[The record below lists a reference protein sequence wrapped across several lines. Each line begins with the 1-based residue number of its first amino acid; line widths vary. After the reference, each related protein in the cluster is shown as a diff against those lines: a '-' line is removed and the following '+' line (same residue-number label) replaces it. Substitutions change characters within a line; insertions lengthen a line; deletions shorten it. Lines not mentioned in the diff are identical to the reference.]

1 MDLQLQG
8 KHAVVTGSTAGI
20 GFAIAR
26 RLAAEGALVTING
39 RTKAAVDTALTK
51 LRAGQP
57 EADVRGVAADLG
69 NAAGCAALAAA
80 LGARDGRGADILV
93 NNLGIFDPKP
103 FEAIG
108 DDDWQRFFD
117 INVMSGVRLAR
128 ALLPG
133 MKQRDWGRVIF
144 VSSESGICPPAEMVH
159 YGMTKSAQ
167 LSVARGLAETC
178 AGSGVTVNSVLPGPT
193 LTEGAKGFFDK
204 LAAQKNQTFD
214 EAARDF
220 FAHGR
225 PTSIIKRFVTPDEVA
240 TMTVYLCSP
249 LAAATTGAAVRVDGG
264 VVRSIV

>member
-39 RTKAAVDTALTK
+39 RTQAAVDTALTK

-69 NAAGCAALAAA
+69 NAVGCAALAAA
-80 LGARDGRGADILV
+80 LGARGADILV

-133 MKQRDWGRVIF
+133 MVERNWGRIVNF
-144 VSSESGICPPAEMVH
+144 SGMNSIAGYADRPAV
-159 YGMTKSAQ
+159 
-167 LSVARGLAETC
+167 SVAKHGAWGLTK
-178 AGSGVTVNSVLPGPT
+178 VLAKEFAPKGITANIISPGPIAPD
-193 LTEGAKGFFDK
+193 EGSPPSMV
-204 LAAQKNQTFD
+204 
-214 EAARDF
+214 
-220 FAHGR
+220 AHIQAMASRVPAGR
-225 PTSIIKRFVTPDEVA
+225 LGTPDEI
-240 TMTVYLCSP
+240 
-249 LAAATTGAAVRVDGG
+249 AAMVGLLVSDDGAFINGQMLQVNGAAQT
-264 VVRSIV
+264 